1 MGFWGYKLYDNDLAA
16 DVRDDYK
23 QKLEK
28 GIDEDTVTK
37 EMLERYQ
44 EEISDIDEAPIFWY
58 ALADTQWEFGRLE
71 DFVKEKALY
80 YLDNG
85 YDLEL
90 WNDVEDGITEKRKK
104 ILHELKQKL
113 LSQQP
118 PKKKI
123 AKRRSYRCQWK
134 TGDVYAYPLVSE
146 YAKEAG
152 IYGKYFLFHKIRECG
167 YYPKHITPVVRV
179 KITANG
185 VLPKN
190 EDEFDQLKYVQ
201 VSRFPQPPNTS
212 NQDREKYNEFGEKPV
227 YQLQL
232 INTSKRVI
240 PKSLI
245 YLGNYQNVKP
255 PKLDYVPPDISLTG
269 YLWKFFDESMIETYK
284 FYNCR

>member
-1 MGFWGYKLYDNDLAA
+1 MGFWGYKLYDNDLAL

-28 GIDEDTVTK
+28 GKDEDTVTK
-37 EMLERYQ
+37 EMLERYR

-58 ALADTQWEFGRLE
+58 AFADIQWEFGRLE
-71 DFVKEKALY
+71 DFVKEKAQY
-80 YLDNG
+80 YLENG

-90 WNDVEDGITEKRKK
+90 WADASPKIIENRKK
-104 ILHELKQKL
+104 VLSELKQKL
-113 LSQQP
+113 LSSQP

-123 AKRRSYRCQWK
+123 VKHKNYHCQWK
-134 TGDVYAYPLVSE
+134 MGDVYAYPLVSE

-152 IYGKYFLFHKIRECG
+152 IYGEYFLFHKIREVR
-167 YYPKHITPVVRV
+167 YYPEHIIPVVRV
-179 KITANG
+179 KITENG
-185 VLPKN
+185 ILPKN

-201 VSRFPQPPNTS
+201 VSRVPQPPNIT
-212 NQDREKYNEFGEKPV
+212 NQDREKYNEFGEKPE
-227 YQLQL
+227 YQMKL
-232 INTSKRVI
+232 INTSKRII

-269 YLWKFFDESMIETYK
+269 YIWKFFDDFIIRDYK
-284 FYNCR
+284 SFNCR